1 MNVQVAEASR
11 ARARANL
18 SAKASRTSGRSGRQ
32 TRVTSVVARARGEAT
47 DVDARADDVNR
58 RRAMLAIF
66 GGASALSAGAE
77 SARADVGAY
86 FSNLLVEKPPPP
98 KERDSSSR
106 LGGDA
111 ADSRGGIPGHDWGEQ
126 VEGADRVRAVHRADH
141 RRKCRVGFRLIF
153 PTRALAD
160 LGSYFVVGKKN
171 GLNGSVRFELDRP
184 ENAGLRPAFQ
194 SIEKIKKAVDA
205 KTTQPITTRI

>member
-11 ARARANL
+11 ARARANFYGQ
-18 SAKASRTSGRSGRQ
+18 ARPTSGRSGRQ
-32 TRVTSVVARARGEAT
+32 TRGASGGARARGEAT

-98 KERDSSSR
+98 KREILLPDLEVTPLTREE
-106 LGGDA
+106 GY
-111 ADSRGGIPGHDWGEQ
+111 RGTTGANKSKAQIEFAQYIAPIIEEN
-126 VEGADRVRAVHRADH
+126 VELDFGSY
-141 RRKCRVGFRLIF
+141 FRL
-153 PTRALAD
+153 ALAD
-160 LGSYFVVGKKN
+160 LGSYFVVGKK
-171 GLNGSVRFELDRP
+171 LSLIHISEPTRP
-184 ENAGLRPAFQ
+184 Y
-194 SIEKIKKAVDA
+194 
-205 KTTQPITTRI
+205 